1 MLALRLLG
9 HIHAYART
17 FLVNK
22 TGKAFQNSTTTGL
35 SNPLTALSK
44 EPAGISTTYSYQ
56 TNHSGL
62 CPFACAV

>member
-22 TGKAFQNSTTTGL
+22 TGKA
-35 SNPLTALSK
+35 PALVAKSATK
-44 EPAGISTTYSYQ
+44 LATEP
-56 TNHSGL
+56 N
-62 CPFACAV
+62 